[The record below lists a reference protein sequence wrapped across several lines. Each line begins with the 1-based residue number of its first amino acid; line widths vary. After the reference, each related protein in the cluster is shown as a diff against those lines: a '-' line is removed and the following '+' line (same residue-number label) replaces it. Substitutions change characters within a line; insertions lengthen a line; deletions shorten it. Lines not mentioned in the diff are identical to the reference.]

1 MKTASN
7 AFNKIYNIF
16 FNIVMIFDG
25 ISEKFL
31 ILPFIEIKDRIRII
45 ELNVKLRV
53 LKLTNESR
61 NQIIPISLKF
71 LLIHMP
77 IF

>member
-1 MKTASN
+1 MHLIK
-7 AFNKIYNIF
+7 FIIFF
-16 FNIVMIFDG
+16 FNIVMIFDD

-71 LLIHMP
+71 LSIHML